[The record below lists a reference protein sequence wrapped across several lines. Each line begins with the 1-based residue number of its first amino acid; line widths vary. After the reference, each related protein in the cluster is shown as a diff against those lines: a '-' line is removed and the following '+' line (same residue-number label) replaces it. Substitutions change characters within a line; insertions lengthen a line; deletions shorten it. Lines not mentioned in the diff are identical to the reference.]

1 MVQEVKPGFCTLCR
15 SRCGTLNR
23 VENDALIAVEP
34 DPSHPNGA
42 AMCRK
47 GKAAPELV
55 HHPDRLTTPLR
66 RTAPKEADDPGWQ
79 RISWDEALTEIAT
92 RLGDIR
98 RESGA
103 HAVAFGVT
111 TPSGTPLSDSID
123 WIERFIRVF
132 GSPNTVYA
140 TEICNWH
147 KDFAHA
153 FTFGC
158 GMPTADYAQAD
169 VIMLW
174 GHNPTSTWLSQA
186 NAIGRGRVR
195 GAKLLVVDPRK
206 TPLAADA
213 DAWLPVRPGTDAALA
228 LGLAR
233 RLIDTGRYDET
244 FVRRWTNAPLLV
256 RNDNGRFLRMSDLNT
271 TSAAGASPDAFVI
284 WDETAGAPRAYDTT
298 HALSRD
304 AANRAAL
311 RGEFILSANDGSH
324 ISCRPAFDHLCEGLA
339 DYDPATVSELCGV
352 SPEQLD
358 AAADLFTGAQ
368 RVAYHAWSGVA
379 QHANATQIER
389 AIAVVYALTGSF
401 DRRGG
406 NRVMTR
412 QPVNA
417 VSQHDLLSPEQQAK
431 ALGIDERPL
440 GPPARG
446 WVTARDTYRA
456 ILDGDP
462 YRVRALF
469 CFGTNV
475 LASQADYEMAREA
488 LEALEFHVHCDLF
501 ETPSARYADILL
513 PVNTPWEREG
523 LRAGFEIDDRADAL
537 IQLRQRMVSPRGESR
552 SDNDIV
558 FDLAVRL
565 GMGDAFFGGSL
576 EAGWNY
582 QLAPTGLD
590 VQTLRA
596 HPEGISRPQPQ
607 YERKYARTEAGS
619 VRGFATETRRVELYS
634 ERLLRH
640 GYPPV
645 PVHVAAR
652 ATTEDDTTHFP
663 LVLGSTKNGYY
674 CHSQHRGLAS
684 LRMRAP
690 DPVVHLHPSLAAQ
703 KQLAAGDWVRV
714 TTPVGVARFRA
725 AFDEGLAADVVLA
738 EYGWWQACD
747 SVGRRGFTMAGEQS
761 SNYNALATAQDIDPI
776 SGSSPLRSLRC
787 DISRDAASDPAH
799 RPWQG
804 MARFR
809 IAGLTPAADGVRA
822 IEFEPLDEVGL
833 PDYLAGQHVTVR
845 VPIPGHAQPRTRAY
859 SLTGP
864 ANERE
869 RRGYRIAVRHQQ
881 GRTREGEAF
890 EGTVSSWLNTG
901 ARVGDVIELG
911 APSGRFVLPLQTR
924 QPVVCFAGGIG
935 ITPFLCYL
943 ESLAE
948 QAERAEQATV
958 PPPEVW
964 LHYANRNGATHAFQ
978 ARLAALALR
987 LPGIHIVNYY
997 DAPRDADVLGRDYA
1011 TTERLSAAVVTDDLI
1026 ARRARFYL
1034 CGPEPMMAAVMDG
1047 LAARGVPAFD
1057 MFKEAFR
1064 SPSAPRVDADAAWPV
1079 TFARSGREAV
1089 WTPSHGS
1096 LLSFAESLG
1105 LTLPSGCRVGQCE
1118 SCAVRVL
1125 SGEVDHMS
1133 DVALDEPGMCLAC
1146 QAVPREAIVIDA

>member
-15 SRCGTLNR
+15 SRCGTLAR

-66 RTAPKEADDPGWQ
+66 RTAPKGADDPGWTP
-79 RISWDEALTEIAT
+79 ISWDDALTEIAA

-169 VIMLW
+169 VIMVW

-186 NAIGRGRVR
+186 NAIGRGRAR

-233 RLIDTGRYDET
+233 RLIDSGRYDET

-256 RNDNGRFLRMSDLNT
+256 RNDNGHFLRACDLVAT
-271 TSAAGASPDAFVI
+271 DAGAPPEAFVI
-284 WDETAGAPRAYDTT
+284 WNEATSAPQPYDTT

-304 AANRAAL
+304 AANEAAL
-311 RGEFILSANDGSH
+311 RGEFAVMSRDGSR
-324 ISCRPAFDHLCEGLA
+324 IACRPAFDHLCAGLA
-339 DYDPATVSELCGV
+339 AYDAASVSALCGV
-352 SPEQLD
+352 SPAQLD

-389 AIAVVYALTGSF
+389 AIAVLYALTGSF

-412 QPVNA
+412 QPLNA
-417 VSQHDLLSPEQQAK
+417 VSQHDLLSPEQQAR

-456 ILDGDP
+456 ILDGAP

-475 LASQADYEMAREA
+475 LASQADYAMARQA

-501 ETPSARYADILL
+501 ETPSARFADIVL

-565 GMGDAFFGGSL
+565 GMSDAFFGGSL
-576 EAGWNY
+576 DAGWNH
-582 QLAPTGLD
+582 QLAPLGLD

-607 YERKYARTEAGS
+607 YERKYARAEAGD

-634 ERLLRH
+634 EHLLRH

-645 PVHVAAR
+645 PVHVAPR
-652 ATTEDDTTHFP
+652 AVSDDEAQRFP
-663 LVLGSTKNGYY
+663 LLLGSTKNGYY

-690 DPVVHLHPSLAAQ
+690 DPVVHLHPSLAAR
-703 KQLAAGDWVRV
+703 KHIAEGDWVRV
-714 TTPVGVARFRA
+714 TTPAGVARFRA
-725 AFDEGLAADVVLA
+725 AFDTGLGDDVLLA

-747 SVGRRGFTMAGEQS
+747 SVGRDGFAMAGDAS
-761 SNYNALATAQDIDPI
+761 SNFNALVTTQDIDPI
-776 SGSSPLRSLRC
+776 SGASPLRSFRC
-787 DISRDAASDPAH
+787 DVARDPTSDPAR
-799 RPWQG
+799 RPWRG

-809 IAGLTPAADGVRA
+809 IAALDAAA
-822 IEFEPLDEVGL
+822 
-833 PDYLAGQHVTVR
+833 
-845 VPIPGHAQPRTRAY
+845 
-859 SLTGP
+859 
-864 ANERE
+864 
-869 RRGYRIAVRHQQ
+869 
-881 GRTREGEAF
+881 EGC
-890 EGTVSSWLNTG
+890 
-901 ARVGDVIELG
+901 
-911 APSGRFVLPLQTR
+911 APSRSIRSTTWGYPTI
-924 QPVVCFAGGIG
+924 C
-935 ITPFLCYL
+935 
-943 ESLAE
+943 
-948 QAERAEQATV
+948 
-958 PPPEVW
+958 
-964 LHYANRNGATHAFQ
+964 
-978 ARLAALALR
+978 
-987 LPGIHIVNYY
+987 
-997 DAPRDADVLGRDYA
+997 RDS
-1011 TTERLSAAVVTDDLI
+1011 T
-1026 ARRARFYL
+1026 
-1034 CGPEPMMAAVMDG
+1034 
-1047 LAARGVPAFD
+1047 
-1057 MFKEAFR
+1057 
-1064 SPSAPRVDADAAWPV
+1064 
-1079 TFARSGREAV
+1079 
-1089 WTPSHGS
+1089 
-1096 LLSFAESLG
+1096 
-1105 LTLPSGCRVGQCE
+1105 
-1118 SCAVRVL
+1118 
-1125 SGEVDHMS
+1125 
-1133 DVALDEPGMCLAC
+1133 
-1146 QAVPREAIVIDA
+1146 

>member
-15 SRCGTLNR
+15 SRCGTLAR

-66 RTAPKEADDPGWQ
+66 RTTPKGADDPGWTP
-79 RISWDEALTEIAT
+79 ISWDEALTEIAA

-132 GSPNTVYA
+132 GGPNTIYA

-169 VIMLW
+169 VIMVW

-186 NAIGRGRVR
+186 NAIGRGRAR

-233 RLIDTGRYDET
+233 RLIDSGRYDEM

-256 RNDNGRFLRMSDLNT
+256 RNDNGHFLRVRDV
-271 TSAAGASPDAFVI
+271 AATHVGVSPEAFVI
-284 WDETAGAPRAYDTT
+284 WNEAAAAPQPYETT

-304 AANRAAL
+304 AANQAAL
-311 RGEFILSANDGSH
+311 RGEFAVMSGDGSR
-324 ISCRPAFDHLCEGLA
+324 IACRPAFDHLCAGLA
-339 DYDPATVSELCGV
+339 AYDAATVSALCGV
-352 SPEQLD
+352 SPAQLD

-389 AIAVVYALTGSF
+389 AIAVLYALTGSF

-412 QPVNA
+412 QPLNA
-417 VSQHDLLSPEQQAK
+417 VSQHDLLSPEQQAR
-431 ALGIDERPL
+431 ALGLDARPL

-456 ILDGDP
+456 ILDGTP

-475 LASQADYEMAREA
+475 LASQADYAMAREA

-501 ETPSARYADILL
+501 ETPSARFADIVL

-576 EAGWNY
+576 DAGWNH
-582 QLAPTGLD
+582 QLAPLGLD

-607 YERKYARTEAGS
+607 YERKYARTEAGD

-634 ERLLRH
+634 EHLLRH

-645 PVHVAAR
+645 PAHVAPR
-652 ATTEDDTTHFP
+652 AVSDDEALRFP
-663 LVLGSTKNGYY
+663 LLLGSTKNGYY

-690 DPVVHLHPSLAAQ
+690 DPVVHLHPTLAARRHI
-703 KQLAAGDWVRV
+703 AEGDWVRV
-714 TTPVGVARFRA
+714 TTPAGVARFRA
-725 AFDEGLAADVVLA
+725 AFDAGLGLDVLLA

-747 SVGRRGFTMAGEQS
+747 SVGRDGFAMAGDQS
-761 SNYNALATAQDIDPI
+761 SNFNALVTTQDIDPI
-776 SGSSPLRSLRC
+776 SGASPLRSFRC
-787 DISRDAASDPAH
+787 DVARDPASNPAR
-799 RPWQG
+799 RPWDG

-809 IAGLTPAADGVRA
+809 IAALDAAAEGVCA
-822 IEFEPLDEVGL
+822 IALDPLDDVGL
-833 PDYLAGQHVTVR
+833 PDYLPGQHVTVR
-845 VPIPGHAQPRTRAY
+845 VSIPGQGQPVTRAY

-864 ANERE
+864 SSERD

-881 GRTREGEAF
+881 GRTS
-890 EGTVSSWLNTG
+890 EGTPFDGLVSSWLNTG

-911 APSGRFVLPLQTR
+911 APSGRFVMPLRSR

-948 QAERAEQATV
+948 QAERA
-958 PPPEVW
+958 PLPLPDVW
-964 LHYANRNGATHAFQ
+964 LHYANRNGATHAFRD
-978 ARLAALALR
+978 RLAALAQR
-987 LPGIHIVNYY
+987 LSNVRVFNYY
-997 DAPRDADVLGRDYA
+997 DAPREADVLGRDYA
-1011 TTERLSAAVVTDDLI
+1011 SAERLSAAVVSDDLI
-1026 ARRARFYL
+1026 KRRARFYL
-1034 CGPEPMMAAVMDG
+1034 CGPAPMMTAVMAG

-1064 SPSAPRVDADAAWPV
+1064 SPSAPRVDAGAAWPV

-1089 WTPSHGS
+1089 WMPSHGS

-1105 LTLPSGCRVGQCE
+1105 LALPSGCRVGQCE

-1125 SGEVDHMS
+1125 AGEVEHLG

-1146 QAVPREAIVIDA
+1146 QAVPREAIVLDA

>member
-23 VENDALIAVEP
+23 VENDALIAVEA

-47 GKAAPELV
+47 GRAAPELV

-66 RTAPKEADDPGWQ
+66 RTAPKGADDPRWK
-79 RISWDEALTEIAT
+79 RISWDEALTEIAA

-158 GMPTADYAQAD
+158 GMPTADYSQAD

-186 NAIGRGRVR
+186 NAIGRGRTR
-195 GAKLLVVDPRK
+195 GARLLVVDPRK
-206 TPLAADA
+206 TPLAAAA

-233 RLIDTGRYDET
+233 RLIDDNRFDET

-256 RNDNGRFLRMSDLNT
+256 RNDNGHFLRAQDLAT
-271 TSAAGASPDAFVI
+271 PDSGAAPDAFVI
-284 WDETAGAPRAYDTT
+284 WDDAASDPQIYDTT
-298 HALSRD
+298 HALTRD

-311 RGEFILSANDGSH
+311 RGEFTVDGCDGAR
-324 ISCRPAFDHLCEGLA
+324 IVCRPAFDLLCEGLA
-339 DYDPATVSELCGV
+339 PYDPTTVSELCGV

-358 AAADLFTGAQ
+358 AAAALFDGTQ

-389 AIAVVYALTGSF
+389 AIAVLYALTGSF

-417 VSQHDLLSPEQQAK
+417 VAQHDLLSPEQQAK
-431 ALGIDERPL
+431 ALGIDARPL

-456 ILDGDP
+456 ILEGDP

-475 LASQADYEMAREA
+475 LASQADYEMGRAA
-488 LEALEFHVHCDLF
+488 LETLEFHVHCDLF
-501 ETPSARYADILL
+501 ETPSSRYADIVL

-523 LRAGFEIDDRADAL
+523 LRPGFEIDDQADAL

-576 EAGWNY
+576 EAGWNH

-607 YERKYARTEAGS
+607 YERKYARGESGG
-619 VRGFATETRRVELYS
+619 VRGFATQTRRIELYS
-634 ERLLRH
+634 ELLLRH
-640 GYPPV
+640 GYAPV
-645 PVHVAAR
+645 PMHVASHAL
-652 ATTEDDTTHFP
+652 TDDEACRFP

-690 DPVVHLHPSLAAQ
+690 DPVVHLHPALAQ
-703 KQLAAGDWVRV
+703 RKQIAEGDWVRV
-714 TTPVGVARFRA
+714 TTPAGVARFRA
-725 AFDEGLAADVVLA
+725 AFDAGVGEDVLLA

-747 SVGRRGFTMAGEQS
+747 SVGRRGFTMTGEQS
-761 SNYNALATAQDIDPI
+761 SNYNALVTTQDIDPI
-776 SGSSPLRSLRC
+776 SGSSPLRSFRC
-787 DISRDAASDPAH
+787 DVARDPASDPAR
-799 RPWQG
+799 RPWEG
-804 MARFR
+804 LARFR
-809 IAGLTPAADGVRA
+809 ISELDAAADGVRA
-822 IEFEPLDEVGL
+822 IAFEPLDDVGL

-845 VPIPGHAQPRTRAY
+845 VPIPGHLTPVTRAY

-864 ANERE
+864 ANESA

-881 GRTREGEAF
+881 GRTASGEPFA
-890 EGTVSSWLNTG
+890 GVVSGWLNTG

-911 APSGRFVLPLQTR
+911 APSGRFVMPLQSR
-924 QPVVCFAGGIG
+924 HPVICFAGGIG

-948 QAERAEQATV
+948 QVGCGLTQT
-958 PPPEVW
+958 PEVW
-964 LHYANRNGATHAFQ
+964 LHYANRNGATHAFRD
-978 ARLAALALR
+978 RLAALAQR
-987 LPGIHIVNYY
+987 LPNVHIVNYY
-997 DAPRDADVLGRDYA
+997 DAPREVDVLGRDYA
-1011 TTERLSAAVVTDDLI
+1011 SAERLSAAVVSDDLI
-1026 ARRARFYL
+1026 ARRARVYL
-1034 CGPEPMMAAVMDG
+1034 CGPEPMMVAVMGG

-1064 SPSAPRVDADAAWPV
+1064 SPAAPRVDADAAWPV
-1079 TFARSGREAV
+1079 TFARSGRQAV

-1105 LTLPSGCRVGQCE
+1105 LSLPSGCRVGQCE

-1125 SGEVDHMS
+1125 EGEVDHMG

-1146 QAVPREAIVIDA
+1146 QAIPREAVVIDA

>member
-1 MVQEVKPGFCTLCR
+1 MVQEVKSGFCTLCR

-66 RTAPKEADDPGWQ
+66 RTAPKGAADPGWQ
-79 RISWDEALTEIAT
+79 RISWDEALTEIAH

-123 WIERFIRVF
+123 WIERFVRVF

-158 GMPTADYAQAD
+158 GMPTADYAHAD

-186 NAIGRGRVR
+186 NAIARGRAR
-195 GAKLLVVDPRK
+195 GARLLVVDPRK

-213 DAWLPVRPGTDAALA
+213 DAWLPVRPGADAALA

-233 RLIDTGRYDET
+233 RLIDQNRYDAK
-244 FVRRWTNAPLLV
+244 FLRRWTNGPLLV
-256 RNDNGRFLRMSDLNT
+256 RGDNGHFLRARDIAHGDEPSD
-271 TSAAGASPDAFVI
+271 DFVI
-284 WDETAGAPRAYDTT
+284 WRADMGAPHAYDT
-298 HALSRD
+298 AQSMSAAD
-304 AANRAAL
+304 ADGAAL
-311 RGEFILSANDGSH
+311 RGAFRVTLRDGTCLE
-324 ISCRPAFDHLCEGLA
+324 CRPAFDHLCEALA
-339 DYDPATVSELCGV
+339 PYDADAVQSLCGV

-358 AAADLFTGAQ
+358 AAAGLFSGTQ

-389 AIAVVYALTGSF
+389 AIAVLYSLTGSF

-412 QPVNA
+412 QPVNPVA
-417 VSQHDLLSPEQQAK
+417 EHDLLSPAQQAM

-456 ILDGDP
+456 ILDGVP
-462 YRVRALF
+462 YRVRAMF

-475 LASQADYEMAREA
+475 LASQADYEMARRA
-488 LEALEFHVHCDLF
+488 LESLEFHVHCDLF
-501 ETPSARYADILL
+501 ETPSARYADIVL

-537 IQLRQRMVSPRGESR
+537 IQLRQRMVAPRGESR

-565 GMGDAFFGGSL
+565 GMGDAFFGGNL

-596 HPEGISRPQPQ
+596 HPEGMARPQPQ
-607 YERKYARTEAGS
+607 FERKYAKIESGR
-619 VRGFATETRRVELYS
+619 VKGFATETRRVELYS
-634 ERLLRH
+634 EQLLRH
-640 GYPPV
+640 GYSPV
-645 PVHVAAR
+645 PVHVKSIPASEDEAR
-652 ATTEDDTTHFP
+652 RFP
-663 LVLGSTKNGYY
+663 LLLGSAKNGYY

-684 LRMRAP
+684 LRARAP
-690 DPVVHLHPSLAAQ
+690 DPVVHVSSSLADRRQIAQ
-703 KQLAAGDWVRV
+703 GDWVRV
-714 TTPVGVARFRA
+714 TTPAGVARFRA
-725 AFDEGLAADVVLA
+725 ALDEGLADDVLLA

-747 SVGRRGFTMAGEQS
+747 SVGRPGFAMAGEIG
-761 SNYNALATAQDIDPI
+761 SNFNALITTREIDPI
-776 SGSSPLRSLRC
+776 SGSSPLRSFRC
-787 DISRDAASDPAH
+787 DVERDPASDPAR
-799 RPWQG
+799 RPWTG
-804 MARFR
+804 MAPFR
-809 IAGLTPAADGVRA
+809 IVQTSPAAQGVRA
-822 IEFEPLDEVGL
+822 IAFEPLDGLGL
-833 PDYLAGQHVTVR
+833 PDYLPAQHITVR
-845 VPIPGHAQPRTRAY
+845 VKIPGHAEPLTRAY

-864 ANERE
+864 DVERG
-869 RRGYRIAVRHQQ
+869 RRSYRIAVRHQQ
-881 GRTREGEAF
+881 GRTADGRSLEGI
-890 EGTVSSWLNTG
+890 VSSWLNTV
-901 ARVGDVIELG
+901 ARVGDVVEIG
-911 APSGRFVLPLQTR
+911 APSGRFVIPVRTR
-924 QPVVCFAGGIG
+924 QPLVFFAGGIG
-935 ITPFLCYL
+935 ITPFLCHL

-948 QAERAEQATV
+948 RMDDAGHV
-958 PPPEVW
+958 PPEVW
-964 LHYANRNGATHAFQ
+964 LHYANRCGDTHAFRD
-978 ARLAALALR
+978 RLADLAR
-987 LPGIHIVNYY
+987 RVPSVHILNYY
-997 DAPRDADVLGRDYA
+997 DAPGTDDRAGIDYVS
-1011 TTERLSAAVVTDDLI
+1011 TERVSAAVVSDALI

-1034 CGPEPMMAAVMDG
+1034 CGPEPMMASVMAG
-1047 LAARGVPAFD
+1047 LAARGVPAHD

-1064 SPSAPRVDADAAWPV
+1064 SPGAPRVDANAAWPV
-1079 TFARSGREAV
+1079 RFSRSNKEGL
-1089 WTPSHGS
+1089 WTPAHGS

-1105 LTLPSGCRVGQCE
+1105 LSPPSGCRVGQCE

-1125 SGEVDHMS
+1125 AGEIDHLA
-1133 DVALDEPGMCLAC
+1133 DVALDEPGMCLSC
-1146 QAVPREAIVIDA
+1146 QAIPRSAVVIDA